1 MGTQGDGLIDNLAQ
15 ILLIGGRG
23 NRTALVDGGSG
34 CLVTY
39 TLIIF
44 IEGYAVHTAILLVVV
59 AEGDD
64 YVVAGLHLLLGG
76 LPKFIVAA
84 SGVASAL
91 GVVDTGPAI
100 GKELAEIH
108 TPATGHRS
116 RFIVGCHRRVTQCVH
131 LLGVTQQGNGE
142 ECQQ

>member
-1 MGTQGDGLIDNLAQ
+1 MGAQGDGLVDNLAQ
-15 ILLIGGRG
+15 IFLIGGRG

-39 TLIIF
+39 TLIIL
-44 IEGYAVHTAILLVVV
+44 IEGHAVHTTVLLVVV

-64 YVVAGLHLLLGG
+64 HVVTRLHLLLGG
-76 LPKFIVAA
+76 LPEFVVAA
-84 SGVASAL
+84 SGVTSAF
-91 GVVDTGPAI
+91 GVVDTGPAV
-100 GKELAEIH
+100 GEELAEIH

-116 RFIVGCHRRVTQCVH
+116 RFVVGCHRGVTQCVH